1 MPLYNQTGM
10 VWQTIGGT
18 TLAAADIRILYYV
31 ITHTQYYYYI
41 IIIILADTKV
51 PSIVRLLCFS
61 HHGIRAFS

>member
-31 ITHTQYYYYI
+31 ITHTILLLYYYYYI
-41 IIIILADTKV
+41 GRHKSALNCTPIM
-51 PSIVRLLCFS
+51 F
-61 HHGIRAFS
+61 